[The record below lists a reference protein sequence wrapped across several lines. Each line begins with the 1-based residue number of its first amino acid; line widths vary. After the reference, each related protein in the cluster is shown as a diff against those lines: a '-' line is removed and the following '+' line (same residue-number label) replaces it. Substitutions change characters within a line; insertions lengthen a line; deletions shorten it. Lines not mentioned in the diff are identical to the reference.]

1 MEKDS
6 HPPAGL
12 PSSNAY
18 PPQAYPPPQQ
28 VGYPAPP
35 PAGYPT
41 GSAIQ
46 QGYQPLIQGPPQ
58 PETQQPGF
66 PPQQYGSFQQ
76 QPGKCTVW
84 TICGIVICARICVAA
99 VKWDKF
105 LFQRYLV

>member
-28 VGYPAPP
+28 VGYLAPP
-35 PAGYPT
+35 PAGYPA
-41 GSAIQ
+41 GPAMQ
-46 QGYQPLIQGPPQ
+46 QGYQPLIQEPPQ

-84 TICGIVICARICVAA
+84 TICGIAIVICVAA